1 MEFDSTPDPSDD
13 EVALVATPPRA
24 SLARR
29 TKRPAQLMCSTA
41 GSDPDT
47 TAAVDIA
54 STATMAFERF
64 QAQLMT
70 EPTCLAH
77 FGGDLLLLS
86 KSARHHAKTQ
96 ATGALIIELLA
107 LVHYHTKTYMDSSDA
122 PVSTASP
129 DDGEEEKSA
138 EPPSAA
144 AALAPI
150 NSMAHF
156 IRINQANY
164 ADIRE
169 TRQSAR
175 SMHGS

>member
-1 MEFDSTPDPSDD
+1 ME
-13 EVALVATPPRA
+13 
-24 SLARR
+24 
-29 TKRPAQLMCSTA
+29 
-41 GSDPDT
+41 
-47 TAAVDIA
+47 
-54 STATMAFERF
+54 FERF

-107 LVHYHTKTYMDSSDA
+107 LVHYHTKTHMDSPDA
-122 PVSTASP
+122 PTASS
-129 DDGEEEKSA
+129 DDGEEEKSSGR
-138 EPPSAA
+138 PSAA
-144 AALAPI
+144 AAPI
-150 NSMAHF
+150 DSMAHF